1 MAAVYTKKESD
12 GIHIRSMLIAM
23 VVMVLV
29 MLVVTVLSARNVKAR
44 YIEMSKASAGY
55 IHTRDLIDEL
65 QDASDYL
72 TERARVF
79 VMTGEINQARD
90 YVKELKET
98 RRRENSIKGL
108 SEALEN
114 EYNVAMLLQKALD
127 ESNRLCVQELHA
139 MALVASA
146 KDYDPVLL
154 PEEVTSVRLGEHEIS
169 MTPEEKQQKAMEL
182 VFGSNYML
190 SKIAITAMRKRASNE
205 AQSETY
211 AHHEES
217 TRGLWIAITTQRT
230 CVVLLVLGTI
240 FICVFL
246 YLLVARP
253 IHGFVESIKRQE
265 KIKVSGAYE
274 FRYLARTYNRIYD
287 LNMENKTELIYKAEH
302 DPLTHLLNRG
312 AFDSLCGYLST
323 YSNPLALLMID
334 IDKFKQVNDTYGH
347 QEGDAVIK
355 LVAKLLSKSFFN
367 GDYIVRYGGDEFLV
381 FMNNID
387 ESKAGL
393 VERKIHQI
401 NWSLAEK
408 GREQNRSLSI
418 SAGVSFSSKGYTPRM
433 LADADAALYFV
444 KEHGRGGMTFFG
456 EKMVYKNS
464 LENFID

>member
-253 IHGFVESIKRQE
+253 IHEFVESIKKQE

-312 AFDSLCGYLST
+312 
-323 YSNPLALLMID
+323 
-334 IDKFKQVNDTYGH
+334 
-347 QEGDAVIK
+347 
-355 LVAKLLSKSFFN
+355 
-367 GDYIVRYGGDEFLV
+367 
-381 FMNNID
+381 
-387 ESKAGL
+387 
-393 VERKIHQI
+393 
-401 NWSLAEK
+401 
-408 GREQNRSLSI
+408 
-418 SAGVSFSSKGYTPRM
+418 
-433 LADADAALYFV
+433 
-444 KEHGRGGMTFFG
+444 
-456 EKMVYKNS
+456 
-464 LENFID
+464 